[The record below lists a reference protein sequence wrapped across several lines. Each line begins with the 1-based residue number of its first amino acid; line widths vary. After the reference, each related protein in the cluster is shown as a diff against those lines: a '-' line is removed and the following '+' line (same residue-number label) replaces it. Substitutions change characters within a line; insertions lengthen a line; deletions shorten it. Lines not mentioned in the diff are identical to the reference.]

1 MDINSMV
8 RRWWQP
14 ALYVIAI
21 ILLISGYLTRR
32 NDPHNSR
39 NLLIATGVIALVGW
53 AYNLKD
59 QVQLQ
64 PRSMRALI

>member
-32 NDPHNSR
+32 KDPHNSR

-59 QVQLQ
+59 KVQFNTSTM
-64 PRSMRALI
+64 RSLI